1 MRRRQKKV
9 LSLVLCVAMMLS
21 VMVVGAGAA
30 FSDQSKI
37 KNTEAVDACTALNI
51 IGGYPDGSFKPEG
64 NITRA
69 EVTKMICVALN
80 GGKNPAVSTNTTP
93 TFSDVRNNA
102 NAAWAE
108 GYIESCA
115 AQGIVSG
122 VGGGKFAPNGNV
134 TGVQLAK
141 MLLVSLGYKSENEGF
156 TGNAWATN
164 VNVRAAQKG
173 LYEGLEKMDSNAAIT
188 RDNAAQM
195 VWNALQAYEVEYK
208 TDLVADKDGKLS
220 TQVTVSD
227 KVDGN
232 FKKITLLRDKYDAW
246 TDVGTLTS
254 VKSNVITLTM
264 NSSDKAASDLVNDN
278 GSVDFSKLS
287 KDYSALI
294 GQKVKVLFKNG
305 KTNDVI
311 GVYAT
316 SDNTIYK
323 TLLNNVELDGQ
334 KIKFDGKSY
343 SIDEATNKQGDVEKG
358 TIKVITDGNTAVNTA
373 IDPTFK
379 DTADNKKSMNEVIF
393 IDSDDNGKIDTAIIT
408 TKTPAKVTYVSS
420 TDIVADGTTYKFA
433 DDNISKDL
441 AKDDYAVITKNLYN
455 DNNDI
460 VKAEVLN
467 TKLTGYRAKTGY
479 VQYQLDGKW
488 YNMAAADGDVTTG
501 DTVKAYVYNGVVLD
515 LDTDDGN
522 GSYPSNVAVVVAKG
536 NDGLNGDQAKIRYF
550 DGTSPKTVT
559 VDEDSVSLTVGN
571 AYKVTTSGSDMKF
584 EALKDNN
591 KYNGFK
597 FVGNK
602 QEAQVAQDKIANTKV
617 DDSAVIIL
625 YDGNGA
631 SKQITGKQYNALTSS
646 DVVDGSYSAV
656 FTKET
661 NGLTRVRM
669 ASVKVPKTNVS
680 GKSNDNYAY
689 IISDGVENENGKTAI
704 TIWTGTENKNVV
716 VDTGYTDG
724 EYTKGMLIG
733 YSTIDDKG
741 IINDVDKIGDIDSAT
756 KFPESDVNVNTLYKG
771 SNKADVAKYITVN
784 DGQLNVTADTTVLL
798 VNSDADNDNEIG
810 LKYTYGDKLPKAS
823 EYGNKYLINAMWVMD
838 EAGTDD
844 ADIEVLVIDA
854 TGAFKG
860 YKMDDVNAPS
870 LKAGA
875 ISGTA
880 TYGSQ
885 ASLTVALTSA
895 NVDMTKAENKT
906 VTTGTLPTG
915 ITVSTNNLTANG
927 TAATQTIT
935 VANNVKV
942 GTYTVTFKAAGKS
955 VDVKV
960 EVKAAKVANLNA
972 TVTGNDVIN
981 ANGQVVSGK
990 TLADVKAA
998 ITASNAAGIKA
1009 TSKVVSVSGR
1019 DVAESYAP
1027 VAGEKVVVT
1036 ITYTANEGYDF
1047 TGAKAAAIH
1056 TINGKVSADTTSA
1069 TVVYTFVV
1077 A

>member
-1 MRRRQKKV
+1 MRNLKKV

-323 TLLNNVELDGQ
+323 TLMNNVELDGQ

-343 SIDEATNKQGDVEKG
+343 SIDEATTNGKN
-358 TIKVITDGNTAVNTA
+358 IKVITDGSTAVNTA

-379 DTADNKKSMNEVIF
+379 DTAANKVSMNEVTF

-408 TKTPAKVTYVSS
+408 TKTSAKVTYVSS
-420 TDIVADGTTYKFA
+420 TDIVAGKTYKFA

-584 EALKDNN
+584 ENLKNT
-591 KYNGFK
+591 KYNGFT
-597 FVGNK
+597 FVGNQK
-602 QEAQVAQDKIANTKV
+602 PTDVANDKINSTKV

-646 DVVDGSYSAV
+646 DVISGSYSAV

-716 VDTGYTDG
+716 VDTGYTDK

-741 IINDVDKIGDIDSAT
+741 IINDVDKIGDIDSASN
-756 KFPESDVNVNTLYKG
+756 FPSSGTISTSTLYKG

-823 EYGNKYLINAMWVMD
+823 EYGDNYLINAMWVMD

-870 LKAGA
+870 LTANKST
-875 ISGTA
+875 IKA
-880 TYGSQ
+880 TYGTAL
-885 ASLTVALTSA
+885 ASNNTVTLTKNNFAADDTTA
-895 NVDMTKAENKT
+895 IKAEYESVAGLT
-906 VTTGTLPTG
+906 A
-915 ITVSTNNLTANG
+915 TVSGSTATIAT
-927 TAATQTIT
+927 TAATP
-935 VANNVKV
+935 A
-942 GTYTVTFKAAGKS
+942 GTYTVTFKAGSAS
-955 VDVKV
+955 T
-960 EVKAAKVANLNA
+960 
-972 TVTGNDVIN
+972 TV
-981 ANGQVVSGK
+981 
-990 TLADVKAA
+990 
-998 ITASNAAGIKA
+998 
-1009 TSKVVSVSGR
+1009 
-1019 DVAESYAP
+1019 
-1027 VAGEKVVVT
+1027 KVVVAKAQVTAAATATGT
-1036 ITYTANEGYDF
+1036 ITAGTRVGDLSITVHQAAPNAGYTLGIKNV
-1047 TGAKAAAIH
+1047 KVL
-1056 TINGKVSADTTSA
+1056 INGIEESANYRLQSGDKVTVKVTATADKNHTFADGATTATATA
-1069 TVVYTFVV
+1069 TVGTVG
-1077 A
+1077 

>member
-1 MRRRQKKV
+1 
-9 LSLVLCVAMMLS
+9 MMLS

-173 LYEGLEKMDSNAAIT
+173 LYVGLEKMDSNAAIT
-188 RDNAAQM
+188 RDNAARM

-208 TDLVADKDGKLS
+208 TALVADKDGKLS

-246 TDVGTLTS
+246 TDIGTLTA

-343 SIDEATNKQGDVEKG
+343 SIDEATANGKN
-358 TIKVITDGNTAVNTA
+358 IKVITDGSKPDNTA
-373 IDPTFK
+373 IDPAFK
-379 DTADNKKSMNEVIF
+379 DTAANKVSMNEVTF

-408 TKTPAKVTYVSS
+408 TKTSAKVTYVSS
-420 TDIVADGTTYKFA
+420 TDIVAGKTYKFA

-488 YNMAAADGDVTTG
+488 YNMAAPDGDVSTG

-522 GSYPSNVAVVVAKG
+522 GSYPSNVAIVVAKG

-550 DGTSPKTVT
+550 DGTGTKTVT
-559 VDEDSVSLTVGN
+559 VDEDSVPLTVGN

-584 EALKDNN
+584 ENLKTT
-591 KYNGFK
+591 KYNGFT
-597 FVGNK
+597 FVGNQK
-602 QEAQVAQDKIANTKV
+602 STDVANDKINGTKV

-631 SKQITGKQYNALTSS
+631 SKQITGKQYNALTAS
-646 DVVDGSYSAV
+646 DVVRGSYSAV

-716 VDTGYTDG
+716 VDTGYTNG

-741 IINDVDKIGDIDSAT
+741 IINDVDKIGDIDSASN
-756 KFPESDVNVNTLYKG
+756 FPSSGTISTSTLYKG
-771 SNKADVAKYITVN
+771 SNKANVAKYITVN

-798 VNSDADNDNEIG
+798 VNSDADNNNEIG

-823 EYGNKYLINAMWVMD
+823 EYGNTYLINAMWVMD

-870 LKAGA
+870 LTASQSTINTTYGTPSSNTVTLTKKNFAAGDTTT
-875 ISGTA
+875 ISAEAESVTGLTA
-880 TYGSQ
+880 TVSGS
-885 ASLTVALTSA
+885 
-895 NVDMTKAENKT
+895 
-906 VTTGTLPTG
+906 
-915 ITVSTNNLTANG
+915 TATIAT
-927 TAATQTIT
+927 TAATP
-935 VANNVKV
+935 A
-942 GTYTVTFKAAGKS
+942 GTYTVTFKAGSASTTVKVVVAKKS
-955 VDVKV
+955 VTP
-960 EVKAAKVANLNA
+960 AAL
-972 TVTGNDVIN
+972 T
-981 ANGQVVSGK
+981 
-990 TLADVKAA
+990 
-998 ITASNAAGIKA
+998 
-1009 TSKVVSVSGR
+1009 
-1019 DVAESYAP
+1019 AP
-1027 VAGEKVVVT
+1027 VAPTAGSRFNTFKPTFTSGAGYTLGTPVVT
-1036 ITYTANEGYDF
+1036 IDGTDIATAPLSTFAKGDTLTITVPVTANKNYTVTVDKL
-1047 TGAKAAAIH
+1047 T
-1056 TINGKVSADTTSA
+1056 TTVKVQ
-1069 TVVYTFVV
+1069 
-1077 A
+1077 

>member
-1 MRRRQKKV
+1 
-9 LSLVLCVAMMLS
+9 
-21 VMVVGAGAA
+21 MVVGAGAA

-173 LYEGLEKMDSNAAIT
+173 LYVGLEKMDSNAAIT
-188 RDNAAQM
+188 RDNAARM

-208 TDLVADKDGKLS
+208 TALVADKNGKLS

-246 TDVGTLTS
+246 TDIGTLTA

-343 SIDEATNKQGDVEKG
+343 SIDEATNQGSVEKG
-358 TIKVITDGNTAVNTA
+358 KIKVITDGSTAVNTA

-379 DTADNKKSMNEVIF
+379 DTAKNKVSMNEVTF

-408 TKTPAKVTYVSS
+408 TKTSAKVTYVSS
-420 TDIVADGTTYKFA
+420 TDIVAGKTYKFA

-488 YNMAAADGDVTTG
+488 YNMAAPDGDVSTG

-522 GSYPSNVAVVVAKG
+522 GSYPSNVAIVVAKG

-550 DGTSPKTVT
+550 DGTGTKTVT
-559 VDEDSVSLTVGN
+559 VDEDSVPLTVGN

-584 EALKDNN
+584 ENLKTT
-591 KYNGFK
+591 KYNGFT
-597 FVGNK
+597 FVGNQK
-602 QEAQVAQDKIANTKV
+602 STDVANDKINGTKV

-631 SKQITGKQYNALTSS
+631 SKQITGKQYNALTAS
-646 DVVDGSYSAV
+646 DVVRGSYSAV

-716 VDTGYTDG
+716 VDTGYANG

-741 IINDVDKIGDIDSAT
+741 IINDVDKIGDIDSASN
-756 KFPESDVNVNTLYKG
+756 FPSSGTISTSTLYKG
-771 SNKADVAKYITVN
+771 SNKANVAKYITVN

-798 VNSDADNDNEIG
+798 VNSDADNNNEIG

-823 EYGNKYLINAMWVMD
+823 EYGNTYLINAMWVMD

-870 LKAGA
+870 LTANQSTINTTYGTSSSNTVTLTKKNFAAGDTTT
-875 ISGTA
+875 ISAEAESVTGLTARVSGSTA
-880 TYGSQ
+880 TI
-885 ASLTVALTSA
+885 AT
-895 NVDMTKAENKT
+895 
-906 VTTGTLPTG
+906 
-915 ITVSTNNLTANG
+915 
-927 TAATQTIT
+927 TAATP
-935 VANNVKV
+935 A
-942 GTYTVTFKAAGKS
+942 GTYTVTFKAGSAS
-955 VDVKV
+955 T
-960 EVKAAKVANLNA
+960 
-972 TVTGNDVIN
+972 TV
-981 ANGQVVSGK
+981 
-990 TLADVKAA
+990 
-998 ITASNAAGIKA
+998 
-1009 TSKVVSVSGR
+1009 
-1019 DVAESYAP
+1019 
-1027 VAGEKVVVT
+1027 KVVVAKAQVNATATATGT
-1036 ITYTANEGYDF
+1036 ITAGIRVGDLSITVHQAAPNAGYTLDTKNV
-1047 TGAKAAAIH
+1047 KVL
-1056 TINGKVSADTTSA
+1056 INGIEESANYRLQSGDKVTVKVTATADKN
-1069 TVVYTFVV
+1069 YTFVNGATTATATATV
-1077 A
+1077 GTVG

>member
-1 MRRRQKKV
+1 
-9 LSLVLCVAMMLS
+9 MMLS

-323 TLLNNVELDGQ
+323 TLMNNVELDGQ

-343 SIDEATNKQGDVEKG
+343 SIDEATNDRGTVEKG
-358 TIKVITDGNTAVNTA
+358 KIKVITDGNTAVNTA

-460 VKAEVLN
+460 VKAQVLN

-488 YNMAAADGDVTTG
+488 YNMAAPDGDVSTG

-571 AYKVTTSGSDMKF
+571 AYKVTASGSDMKF
-584 EALKDNN
+584 ENLKST
-591 KYNGFK
+591 KYNGFT
-597 FVGNK
+597 FVGNQK
-602 QEAQVAQDKIANTKV
+602 STDVANDKINSTKV

-646 DVVDGSYSAV
+646 DVVSGSYSAV

-741 IINDVDKIGDIDSAT
+741 IINDVDKIGDIDSASS
-756 KFPESDVNVNTLYKG
+756 FPTSGTISTSTLYKG
-771 SNKADVAKYITVN
+771 SNKANVAKYITVN

-798 VNSDADNDNEIG
+798 VNSDADNNNEIG

-823 EYGNKYLINAMWVMD
+823 EYGDNYLINAMWVMD

-875 ISGTA
+875 ISDTA

-885 ASLTVALTSA
+885 ASLTVGLTSA
-895 NVDMTKAENKT
+895 NVDMTKAGNKT
-906 VTTGTLPTG
+906 VTTGNLPTG
-915 ITVSTNNLTANG
+915 ITVSTSDLTDNG
-927 TAATQTIT
+927 TAATQTIK

-960 EVKAAKVANLNA
+960 EVKAAKVPNLGA
-972 TVTGNDVIN
+972 TVADNDVIN
-981 ANGQVVSGK
+981 TSGQVVHGK
-990 TLADVKAA
+990 TLADVKTA
-998 ITASNAAGIKA
+998 ITASNAAGIKT

-1047 TGAKAAAIH
+1047 TGANAAAIH
-1056 TINGKVSADTTSA
+1056 TIKGSVSADATSA

>member
-1 MRRRQKKV
+1 M
-9 LSLVLCVAMMLS
+9 A
-21 VMVVGAGAA
+21 
-30 FSDQSKI
+30 
-37 KNTEAVDACTALNI
+37 T
-51 IGGYPDGSFKPEG
+51 
-64 NITRA
+64 
-69 EVTKMICVALN
+69 
-80 GGKNPAVSTNTTP
+80 
-93 TFSDVRNNA
+93 
-102 NAAWAE
+102 
-108 GYIESCA
+108 
-115 AQGIVSG
+115 
-122 VGGGKFAPNGNV
+122 
-134 TGVQLAK
+134 
-141 MLLVSLGYKSENEGF
+141 
-156 TGNAWATN
+156 AWATN

-173 LYEGLEKMDSNAAIT
+173 LYVGLEKMDSNAAIT
-188 RDNAAQM
+188 RDNAARM

-208 TDLVADKDGKLS
+208 TALVADKNGKLS

-246 TDVGTLTS
+246 TDIGTLTA

-323 TLLNNVELDGQ
+323 TLMNNVELDGQ

-343 SIDEATNKQGDVEKG
+343 SIDEATTNGKN
-358 TIKVITDGNTAVNTA
+358 IKVITDGNTAVNTA

-379 DTADNKKSMNEVIF
+379 DTAANKVSMNEVTF

-408 TKTPAKVTYVSS
+408 TKTSAKVTYVSS
-420 TDIVADGTTYKFA
+420 TDIVAGKTYKFA

-488 YNMAAADGDVTTG
+488 YNMATADGDVTTG

-571 AYKVTTSGSDMKF
+571 AYKVTASGSDMKF
-584 EALKDNN
+584 ENLKTT
-591 KYNGFK
+591 KYNGFT
-597 FVGNK
+597 FVGNQK
-602 QEAQVAQDKIANTKV
+602 PTDVANDKINSTKV

-646 DVVDGSYSAV
+646 DVISGSYSAV

-741 IINDVDKIGDIDSAT
+741 IINDVDKIGDIDSASN
-756 KFPESDVNVNTLYKG
+756 FPSSGTISTSTLYKG
-771 SNKADVAKYITVN
+771 SNKANVAKYITVN

-798 VNSDADNDNEIG
+798 VNSDADNNNEIG

-823 EYGNKYLINAMWVMD
+823 EYGDNYLINAMWVMD

-870 LKAGA
+870 LTANKST
-875 ISGTA
+875 IKA
-880 TYGSQ
+880 TYGTAL
-885 ASLTVALTSA
+885 ASNNTVTLTKNNFAADDTTAIKAEYESVAGLTATVSGSTATIATTVATPA
-895 NVDMTKAENKT
+895 
-906 VTTGTLPTG
+906 
-915 ITVSTNNLTANG
+915 
-927 TAATQTIT
+927 
-935 VANNVKV
+935 
-942 GTYTVTFKAAGKS
+942 GTYTVTFKAGSAS
-955 VDVKV
+955 T
-960 EVKAAKVANLNA
+960 
-972 TVTGNDVIN
+972 TV
-981 ANGQVVSGK
+981 
-990 TLADVKAA
+990 
-998 ITASNAAGIKA
+998 
-1009 TSKVVSVSGR
+1009 
-1019 DVAESYAP
+1019 
-1027 VAGEKVVVT
+1027 KVVVAKAQVIAAATATGT
-1036 ITYTANEGYDF
+1036 ITAGTRVGDLSITVHQAAPNAGYTLDTKNV
-1047 TGAKAAAIH
+1047 KVL
-1056 TINGKVSADTTSA
+1056 INGIEESANYRLQSDDKVTVKVTATADKNHTFANGATTATATA
-1069 TVVYTFVV
+1069 TVGTVQ
-1077 A
+1077 

>member
-173 LYEGLEKMDSNAAIT
+173 LYAGLEKMDSNAAIT
-188 RDNAAQM
+188 RDNAARM

-208 TDLVADKDGKLS
+208 TDLVADKNGKLS

-246 TDVGTLTS
+246 TNIGTLTA

-264 NSSDKAASDLVNDN
+264 NSSDKAASDLVNEGKDY
-278 GSVDFSKLS
+278 VDFSKVD

-323 TLLNNVELDGQ
+323 TLMNNVELDGQ

-343 SIDEATNKQGDVEKG
+343 SIDEATTNGKN
-358 TIKVITDGNTAVNTA
+358 IKVITDGSKVVNTA

-379 DTADNKKSMNEVIF
+379 DTATNKVSMNEVTF

-408 TKTPAKVTYVSS
+408 TKKSAKVTYVSS
-420 TDIVADGTTYKFA
+420 TEIVAGETYKFA
-433 DDNISKDL
+433 DENISKDL
-441 AKDDYAVITKNLYN
+441 AKDDYAVISENLYK
-455 DNNDI
+455 DCKDI

-467 TKLTGYRAKTGY
+467 TKLTGYRVKTGY
-479 VQYQLDGKW
+479 VQYQMDGKW
-488 YNMAAADGDVTTG
+488 YNKATQDTNVATG
-501 DTVKAYVYNGVVLD
+501 DTVKAYVYNGVVLN
-515 LDTDDGN
+515 LDTDEGDGAIPTN
-522 GSYPSNVAVVVAKG
+522 IAIVVG
-536 NDGLNGDQAKIRYF
+536 LSQDNDTLNGDQAKIRYF
-550 DGTSPKTVT
+550 NGDVKTVT
-559 VDEDSVSLTVGN
+559 ISSDSSLDKSDLALGS

-584 EALKDNN
+584 EALKTI
-591 KYNGFK
+591 KYNGFA
-597 FVGNK
+597 FAGNGK
-602 QEAQVAQDKIANTKV
+602 NASTSSSATNTINGIKV
-617 DDSAVIIL
+617 DDSAVVIL
-625 YDGNGA
+625 YSANGS
-631 SKQITGKQYNALTSS
+631 SKKITGKQYNALGDS
-646 DVVDGSYSAV
+646 VGQNGGSAV

-661 NGLTRVRM
+661 NGLKRVRL
-669 ASVKVPKTNVS
+669 ASVKVADTSVS
-680 GKSNDNYAY
+680 GESSDNYAY
-689 IISDGVENENGKTAI
+689 IVSDAVENENGKTAI
-704 TIWTGTENKNVV
+704 TIWTGTENKDVV
-716 VDTGYTDG
+716 VDTSYDS
-724 EYTKGMLIG
+724 EDNDYTKGTLIG
-733 YSTIDDKG
+733 YSTIDDQN
-741 IINDVDKIGDIDSAT
+741 IINDVKVFGTIQSAT
-756 KFPESDVNVNTLYKG
+756 DMTGSSTSMNTTTLYKG
-771 SNKADVAKYITVN
+771 SNQADVAKYIAVN
-784 DGQLNVTADTTVLL
+784 NGKLNVTSDTTVLL

-810 LKYTYGDKLPKAS
+810 LKYTYGDNLPKAS
-823 EYGNKYLINAMWVMD
+823 ENGDGYLINAMWVMD
-838 EAGTDD
+838 EAGNDD
-844 ADIEVLVIDA
+844 KDIAVLVIDA

-860 YKMDDVNAPS
+860 YKMDDVKAAEVAAANAKIKTAVDA
-870 LKAGA
+870 LKALSEA
-875 ISGTA
+875 
-880 TYGSQ
+880 Q
-885 ASLTVALTSA
+885 R
-895 NVDMTKAENKT
+895 KA
-906 VTTGTLPTG
+906 
-915 ITVSTNNLTANG
+915 TVSSSDFVTGNILTKDD
-927 TAATQTIT
+927 
-935 VANNVKV
+935 V
-942 GTYTVTFKAAGKS
+942 TYTVKSATDTEGVTATKSTKAIKLSGATTGAT
-955 VDVKV
+955 VKV
-960 EVKAAKVANLNA
+960 
-972 TVTGNDVIN
+972 TVTVSAEKGTSQDV
-981 ANGQVVSGK
+981 VL
-990 TLADVKAA
+990 TL
-998 ITASNAAGIKA
+998 T
-1009 TSKVVSVSGR
+1009 
-1019 DVAESYAP
+1019 
-1027 VAGEKVVVT
+1027 
-1036 ITYTANEGYDF
+1036 TAN
-1047 TGAKAAAIH
+1047 
-1056 TINGKVSADTTSA
+1056 S
-1069 TVVYTFVV
+1069 
-1077 A
+1077 

>member
-1 MRRRQKKV
+1 
-9 LSLVLCVAMMLS
+9 MMLS

-173 LYEGLEKMDSNAAIT
+173 LYVGLEKMDSNAAIT
-188 RDNAAQM
+188 RDNAARM

-208 TDLVADKDGKLS
+208 TSLIADKNGKLS

-246 TDVGTLTS
+246 TDIGTLTA

-264 NSSDKAASDLVNDN
+264 NSSDKAASDLVNEGKDY
-278 GSVDFSKLS
+278 VDFSKLS

-323 TLLNNVELDGQ
+323 TLMNNVELDGQ

-343 SIDEATNKQGDVEKG
+343 SIDEATTNGKN
-358 TIKVITDGNTAVNTA
+358 IKVITDGSKVENTA
-373 IDPTFK
+373 INPTFK
-379 DTADNKKSMNEVIF
+379 DTATNKVSMNEVTF
-393 IDSDDNGKIDTAIIT
+393 VDSDDNGKIDTAIIT
-408 TKTPAKVTYVSS
+408 TKTSAKVTYVSS
-420 TDIVADGTTYKFA
+420 TDIVAGKTYKFA

-460 VKAEVLN
+460 VKAQVLN

-488 YNMAAADGDVTTG
+488 YNMAAADSDVTTG

-584 EALKDNN
+584 ENLKTT
-591 KYNGFK
+591 KYNGFT

-602 QEAQVAQDKIANTKV
+602 QETQVAQDKIANTKV

-716 VDTGYTDG
+716 VDTGYTDK

-771 SNKADVAKYITVN
+771 SNKANVAKYITVN

-798 VNSDADNDNEIG
+798 VNSDADNNNQIG

-823 EYGNKYLINAMWVMD
+823 EYGDNYLINAMWVMD

-870 LKAGA
+870 LTASKST
-875 ISGTA
+875 INA
-880 TYGSQ
+880 TYG
-885 ASLTVALTSA
+885 TALSS
-895 NVDMTKAENKT
+895 NNT
-906 VTTGTLPTG
+906 VTLTKKNFAAGDTTPITADAGSVTGLTA
-915 ITVSTNNLTANG
+915 TVSGNTATIAT
-927 TAATQTIT
+927 TAATP
-935 VANNVKV
+935 A
-942 GTYTVTFKAAGKS
+942 GTYTVTFKAGSAS
-955 VDVKV
+955 T
-960 EVKAAKVANLNA
+960 
-972 TVTGNDVIN
+972 TV
-981 ANGQVVSGK
+981 
-990 TLADVKAA
+990 
-998 ITASNAAGIKA
+998 
-1009 TSKVVSVSGR
+1009 
-1019 DVAESYAP
+1019 
-1027 VAGEKVVVT
+1027 KVVVAKAQVSATATATGT
-1036 ITYTANEGYDF
+1036 ITAGTRVGDLNITVSAAAPNAGYTLDTNNVKVLINGIEETANYRLQSRDVVTVKVTATADKNHTF
-1047 TGAKAAAIH
+1047 DNGA
-1056 TINGKVSADTTSA
+1056 TTATATA
-1069 TVVYTFVV
+1069 TVGSVQ
-1077 A
+1077 

>member
-1 MRRRQKKV
+1 
-9 LSLVLCVAMMLS
+9 
-21 VMVVGAGAA
+21 
-30 FSDQSKI
+30 
-37 KNTEAVDACTALNI
+37 
-51 IGGYPDGSFKPEG
+51 
-64 NITRA
+64 
-69 EVTKMICVALN
+69 
-80 GGKNPAVSTNTTP
+80 
-93 TFSDVRNNA
+93 
-102 NAAWAE
+102 
-108 GYIESCA
+108 
-115 AQGIVSG
+115 
-122 VGGGKFAPNGNV
+122 
-134 TGVQLAK
+134 

-173 LYEGLEKMDSNAAIT
+173 LYVGLEKMDSNAAIT
-188 RDNAAQM
+188 RDNAARM

-208 TDLVADKDGKLS
+208 TSLIADKNGKLS

-246 TDVGTLTS
+246 TDIGTLTA

-264 NSSDKAASDLVNDN
+264 NSSDKAASDLVNEGKDY
-278 GSVDFSKLS
+278 VDFSKLS

-323 TLLNNVELDGQ
+323 TLMNNVELDGQ

-343 SIDEATNKQGDVEKG
+343 SIDEATTNGKN
-358 TIKVITDGNTAVNTA
+358 IKVITDGSKVENTA
-373 IDPTFK
+373 INPTFK
-379 DTADNKKSMNEVIF
+379 DTATNKVSMNEVTF
-393 IDSDDNGKIDTAIIT
+393 VDSDDNGKIDTAIIT
-408 TKTPAKVTYVSS
+408 TKTSAKVTYVSS
-420 TDIVADGTTYKFA
+420 TDIVAGKTYKFA

-460 VKAEVLN
+460 VKAQVLN

-488 YNMAAADGDVTTG
+488 YNMAAADSDVTTG

-584 EALKDNN
+584 ENLKTT
-591 KYNGFK
+591 KYNGFT

-602 QEAQVAQDKIANTKV
+602 QETQVAQDKIANTKV

-741 IINDVDKIGDIDSAT
+741 IINDVDKIGDIDSASS
-756 KFPESDVNVNTLYKG
+756 FPASGTISTSTLYKG
-771 SNKADVAKYITVN
+771 SNKANVAKYITVN

-798 VNSDADNDNEIG
+798 VNSDADNNKEIG

-823 EYGNKYLINAMWVMD
+823 EYGDNYLINAMWVMD

-870 LKAGA
+870 LTANKST
-875 ISGTA
+875 IKA
-880 TYGSQ
+880 TYGTALVSNNTVTLTKNNF
-885 ASLTVALTSA
+885 AADDTTAIKAEYESVAGLTATVSGSTATIATTVATPA
-895 NVDMTKAENKT
+895 
-906 VTTGTLPTG
+906 
-915 ITVSTNNLTANG
+915 
-927 TAATQTIT
+927 
-935 VANNVKV
+935 
-942 GTYTVTFKAAGKS
+942 GTYTVTFKAGSAS
-955 VDVKV
+955 T
-960 EVKAAKVANLNA
+960 
-972 TVTGNDVIN
+972 TV
-981 ANGQVVSGK
+981 
-990 TLADVKAA
+990 
-998 ITASNAAGIKA
+998 
-1009 TSKVVSVSGR
+1009 
-1019 DVAESYAP
+1019 
-1027 VAGEKVVVT
+1027 KVVVAKAQVIAAATATGT
-1036 ITYTANEGYDF
+1036 ITAGTRVGDLSITVHQAAPNAGYTLDTKNV
-1047 TGAKAAAIH
+1047 KVL
-1056 TINGKVSADTTSA
+1056 INGIEESANYRLQSGDKVTVKVTA
-1069 TVVYTFVV
+1069 TVDKNYTFVNGATTATATATV
-1077 A
+1077 GTVG

>member
-1 MRRRQKKV
+1 
-9 LSLVLCVAMMLS
+9 
-21 VMVVGAGAA
+21 MVVGAGAA

-37 KNTEAVDACTALNI
+37 KNTEAVDARTALNI

-246 TDVGTLTS
+246 TDIGTLTA

-264 NSSDKAASDLVNDN
+264 NSSDKAASDLVNEGKDY
-278 GSVDFSKLS
+278 VDFSKVN

-343 SIDEATNKQGDVEKG
+343 SIDEATNQGRVEKG
-358 TIKVITDGNTAVNTA
+358 KIKVITDGTADNTA

-379 DTADNKKSMNEVIF
+379 DTAANKVSMNEVTF

-408 TKTPAKVTYVSS
+408 TKTSAKVTYVSS
-420 TDIVADGTTYKFA
+420 TDIVAGKTYKFA

-479 VQYQLDGKW
+479 VQYQMDGKW
-488 YNMAAADGDVTTG
+488 YNMAAPDGDVSTG

-522 GSYPSNVAVVVAKG
+522 GSYPSNVAIVVAKG

-584 EALKDNN
+584 ENLKNT
-591 KYNGFK
+591 KYNGFT
-597 FVGNK
+597 FVGNQK
-602 QEAQVAQDKIANTKV
+602 STDVANDKINGTKV

-631 SKQITGKQYNALTSS
+631 SKQITGKQYNALTAS
-646 DVVDGSYSAV
+646 DVVRGSYSAV

-689 IISDGVENENGKTAI
+689 TISDGVENENGKTAI

-716 VDTGYTDG
+716 VDTGYTNG

-771 SNKADVAKYITVN
+771 SNKANVAKYITVN

-798 VNSDADNDNEIG
+798 VNSDADNNKEIG

-823 EYGNKYLINAMWVMD
+823 EYGNTYLINAMWVMD

-870 LKAGA
+870 LTANKST
-875 ISGTA
+875 IEA
-880 TYGSQ
+880 TYGTAL
-885 ASLTVALTSA
+885 ASNNTVTLTKNNFAADDTTA
-895 NVDMTKAENKT
+895 IKAEYESVAGLT
-906 VTTGTLPTG
+906 A
-915 ITVSTNNLTANG
+915 TVSGSTATIAT
-927 TAATQTIT
+927 TATTPA
-935 VANNVKV
+935 
-942 GTYTVTFKAAGKS
+942 GTYTVTFKAGSAS
-955 VDVKV
+955 T
-960 EVKAAKVANLNA
+960 
-972 TVTGNDVIN
+972 TV
-981 ANGQVVSGK
+981 
-990 TLADVKAA
+990 
-998 ITASNAAGIKA
+998 
-1009 TSKVVSVSGR
+1009 
-1019 DVAESYAP
+1019 
-1027 VAGEKVVVT
+1027 KVVVAKAQVIAAATATGT
-1036 ITYTANEGYDF
+1036 ITAGTRVGDLNITVSQAPSNAGYTLDTHNVKVLINGIEETANYRLQSRDVVTVKVTATADKNHTF
-1047 TGAKAAAIH
+1047 ANGA
-1056 TINGKVSADTTSA
+1056 TTATATA
-1069 TVVYTFVV
+1069 TVGTVQ
-1077 A
+1077 